1 MSVTQRVIRLLEDRI
16 RNAESRDEQDFWL
29 DELSGYRERRNTSLD
44 GEYERMT
51 YDGRTTGAAHEG

>member
-51 YDGRTTGAAHEG
+51 YDGRTTGAEHK